1 MTSNPPCA
9 ACESRTLGRTEI
21 TYPKVQQLL
30 RGYPLES
37 SGESSSRTR
46 AW

>member
-1 MTSNPPCA
+1 MTSNPPGA
-9 ACESRTLGRTEI
+9 ACESHTLGWTEI
-21 TYPKVQQLL
+21 TCLEVQQLL

-37 SGESSSRTR
+37 SGESSSQTR